1 LLLSV
6 GNKINYPSRGP
17 CLVGPVVK
25 KVVGG
30 KLADFHH
37 LIVLDDSGA
46 ELFVP
51 FGKAPVAG
59 VRRLL
64 DTSEIPGLLTHLKRA
79 AGIAKNWK
87 QRAIDNVKLL
97 ASGSAFDL
105 AEVVESLTELSRGKI
120 LAPGDHRTLERARK
134 LLVCEISE
142 VTGETRGAVEERID
156 RALGDRKRGVESGGD
171 RPENKTTRRFL

>member
-6 GNKINYPSRGP
+6 GNKVNYPSRGP

-25 KVVGG
+25 KIVGG
-30 KLADFHH
+30 KLAEFHR

-64 DTSEIPGLLTHLKRA
+64 DIAEIPGLLEHLKRRSVEP
-79 AGIAKNWK
+79 AKNWK
-87 QRAIDNVKLL
+87 QRALNNVKLVT
-97 ASGSAFDL
+97 SGSAFDL
-105 AEVVESLTELSRGKI
+105 AEVVESLTELSRGKT
-120 LAPGDHRTLERARK
+120 LAPGDHQTLERARK

-142 VTGETRGAVEERID
+142 VTGKDKGAVEERID
-156 RALGDRKRGVESGGD
+156 RALGDRKRGVESGG
-171 RPENKTTRRFL
+171 NKTTRRFL